1 MVKRFFMLVLTAT
14 ILTLSLPLRVRA
26 DAIAEPSIVSDRNFG
41 IIVLVIGLIIIVAVV
56 TVLLVRFLKNRSG
69 RK

>member
-26 DAIAEPSIVSDRNFG
+26 DAIAEPNIVSGRNSS
-41 IIVLVIGLIIIVAVV
+41 IIALVIGLIVVVAVV
-56 TVLLVRFLKNRSG
+56 TVLLTRFLKKRNG